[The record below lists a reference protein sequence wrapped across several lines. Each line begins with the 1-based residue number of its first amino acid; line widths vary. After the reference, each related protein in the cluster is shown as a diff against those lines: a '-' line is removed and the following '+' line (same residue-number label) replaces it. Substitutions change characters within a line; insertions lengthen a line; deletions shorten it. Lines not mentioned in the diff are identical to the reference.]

1 MAKIIKQ
8 YTKFIFPFNFDKN
21 LLRPSEVVIEN
32 KKGVKQNVF
41 ERFSQPAE
49 SLRSG
54 LEALLSKDGGS
65 AKIADLYKL
74 NVNVRREFNLPPK
87 KGESLD
93 FNCRQAGVESKKV
106 SITEIKLY
114 LFETEVGF
122 LELECEY
129 KTEELD
135 EYLDLNYFICEAKSD
150 RNKFI
155 YHEKVWNAETKQ
167 NSFSDVE
174 FTVKE
179 LIQKLFSSFEGGA
192 IDFSY
197 DKVKPIIYSHI
208 LTDSCPDNV
217 NDLLKHL
224 NKNYKNSYKFD
235 DKSGSVS
242 TLHPFENSYWTASL
256 NGVTNLSYLTTDSVT
271 NEFFESNFYTKT
283 KDTYYFLFL
292 NILHQRYAVMR
303 IMGEM
308 GQLDRLENNY
318 QVMKK
323 QLRQARIYEAEAI
336 NLKFRGFFKCP
347 STIEHVNNYYDTLY
361 SAFQVGS
368 FYDNFSSDIK
378 NLQNICSKYV
388 ERIKDREE
396 KFKKLKAAKTEIF
409 VSIFGTIVAEVTLFD
424 SSWSLIEK
432 VIGRSLSFFSPAII
446 ILFATM
452 LSPIITIVSNVKKQL
467 AIIKD
472 LESQILEQEEDN
484 LVENDK
490 ERRKRARL
498 LEKLKRKRKH
508 N

>member
-1 MAKIIKQ
+1 
-8 YTKFIFPFNFDKN
+8 
-21 LLRPSEVVIEN
+21 
-32 KKGVKQNVF
+32 
-41 ERFSQPAE
+41 
-49 SLRSG
+49 
-54 LEALLSKDGGS
+54 
-65 AKIADLYKL
+65 
-74 NVNVRREFNLPPK
+74 
-87 KGESLD
+87 
-93 FNCRQAGVESKKV
+93 
-106 SITEIKLY
+106 
-114 LFETEVGF
+114 
-122 LELECEY
+122 
-129 KTEELD
+129 
-135 EYLDLNYFICEAKSD
+135 
-150 RNKFI
+150 
-155 YHEKVWNAETKQ
+155 
-167 NSFSDVE
+167 
-174 FTVKE
+174 
-179 LIQKLFSSFEGGA
+179 
-192 IDFSY
+192 
-197 DKVKPIIYSHI
+197 
-208 LTDSCPDNV
+208 
-217 NDLLKHL
+217 
-224 NKNYKNSYKFD
+224 
-235 DKSGSVS
+235 
-242 TLHPFENSYWTASL
+242 
-256 NGVTNLSYLTTDSVT
+256 
-271 NEFFESNFYTKT
+271 
-283 KDTYYFLFL
+283 
-292 NILHQRYAVMR
+292 
-303 IMGEM
+303 MGEM

-490 ERRKRARL
+490 ERRKRGRL